1 MNRLIYLL
9 ILIFPF
15 ITNAQVV
22 TNGLVLHVDA
32 NDPNSYSGSGNTWT
46 DLTGNAN
53 NIILNGPT
61 FRSTNETVEKY
72 FEFDGTDDRGAIENL
87 NYGSNYTLTEFSV
100 FTWMKTSY
108 NDGTEGVWDNLNWS
122 LVDFDRSEQYNLTI
136 TGR

>member
-46 DLTGNAN
+46 DLTGNSN

-61 FRSTNETVEKY
+61 FKSTNETVEKY

-87 NYGSNYTLTEFSV
+87 HYGSNYSLTEFSDTMNGITV
-100 FTWMKTSY
+100 ASVIKIIQFLRSINVRYNSIRVSY
-108 NDGTEGVWDNLNWS
+108 
-122 LVDFDRSEQYNLTI
+122 YY
-136 TGR
+136 